1 MYNPFIITSPWL
13 SRNKILARTA
23 VHFRGFTG
31 VSLKSL
37 NHSKFT
43 RIKLMKH
50 INQLLSSV
58 SRPIVLLLCPF
69 SFSPLHLG
77 SYFNQVSFNIHC
89 MLKKHQPG
97 LLEHR
102 GLLQVGVLVGSVLV
116 LLLLLV
122 LLQREHPELSLRS
135 ESMIVSM

>member
-1 MYNPFIITSPWL
+1 M
-13 SRNKILARTA
+13 
-23 VHFRGFTG
+23 HFRGFTG

-37 NHSKFT
+37 NHSKVTGIAF
-43 RIKLMKH
+43 MKH
-50 INQLLSSV
+50 IKQMLLSV
-58 SRPIVLLLCPF
+58 SWPIVLLLCPF

-77 SYFNQVSFNIHC
+77 SSFIQVSFNIHC

-102 GLLQVGVLVGSVLV
+102 GLLEVGVLVGPILV